1 MRARYRG
8 VDIPQALAW
17 LDLITPDAAPYGTFL
32 GNAPGNYLPNAVAV
46 TALGGLEMGETTGWF
61 GALKYRYFG
70 SRALTEDG
78 YFNSPATG
86 TLNARLGY
94 RWADGWRLQFDA
106 FNVFNHSRS
115 DQITFAYGSL
125 LPSDPLYLQCAAAVA
140 PAQVCGVGVMDRH
153 FKPVE
158 PAAVRVT
165 LSGPLNFDASFAGLP
180 DRAELFS
187 RLPN

>member
-1 MRARYRG
+1 M
-8 VDIPQALAW
+8 
-17 LDLITPDAAPYGTFL
+17 
-32 GNAPGNYLPNAVAV
+32 
-46 TALGGLEMGETTGWF
+46 GGLEVGEATGWF

-106 FNVFNHSRS
+106 FNIFNSRS

-125 LPSDPLYLQCAAAVA
+125 LPSDPLYAQCVAGVA
-140 PAQVCGVGVMDRH
+140 PSQVCGVGVMDRH
-153 FKPVE
+153 FKPLE
-158 PAAVRVT
+158 PTAVRVT
-165 LSGPLNFDASFAGLP
+165 LSGPLNFDSSVSRPSDL
-180 DRAELFS
+180 AEPFS
-187 RLPN
+187 WVLD